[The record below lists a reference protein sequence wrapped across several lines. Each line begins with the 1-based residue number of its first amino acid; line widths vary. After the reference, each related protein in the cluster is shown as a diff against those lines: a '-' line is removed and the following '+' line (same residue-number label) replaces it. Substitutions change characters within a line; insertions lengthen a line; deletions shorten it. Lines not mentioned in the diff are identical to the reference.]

1 MIVSIVTF
9 LNFNITFHYV
19 SNTFQ
24 SGYYAKM
31 CLFFPNFWTSNKPI
45 ENRSCQN
52 KKCGMLQL
60 MSCGPIHQSEVP
72 TAWRHQLA
80 MTVHYEPG
88 EAGSWAGRDGG
99 WKVSWV
105 ATGTGV
111 HAGWCGVQSGVVRYT
126 VVEGRSAGASAFYN

>member
-52 KKCGMLQL
+52 KKCGMLQHNMTL
-60 MSCGPIHQSEVP
+60 TEKNPAQHYF
-72 TAWRHQLA
+72 HQLGP
-80 MTVHYEPG
+80 TGP
-88 EAGSWAGRDGG
+88 SW
-99 WKVSWV
+99 S
-105 ATGTGV
+105 
-111 HAGWCGVQSGVVRYT
+111 
-126 VVEGRSAGASAFYN
+126 